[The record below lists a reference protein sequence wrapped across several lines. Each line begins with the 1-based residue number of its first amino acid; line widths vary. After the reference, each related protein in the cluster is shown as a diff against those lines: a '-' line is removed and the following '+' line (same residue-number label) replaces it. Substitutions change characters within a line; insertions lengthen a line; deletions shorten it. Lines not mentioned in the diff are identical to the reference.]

1 MVACQSS
8 HPRPIDRVDH
18 PHNPFDP
25 ISLGTSTPNGFPASM
40 TLLALLFVP
49 AVLVWCLF
57 VVPRIS
63 LPIWLVATVVVGVI
77 AGPLYF
83 SIPTPITSMSFDR
96 FLMLIGAGYLVFIW
110 RRGDLPLPQPARID
124 CVLLAVV
131 GWFFIRTIGVETLP
145 EESSAF
151 TRWLTF
157 IAMPFGL
164 YVMVRLAPLSTLQL
178 QYMITTLLGLG
189 VYLAIVAVL
198 EVSGAHSL
206 VYPRY
211 IIDPTNWEFLGR
223 ARGPLLNPTAN
234 GVVLTTALAIASHR
248 FLHAEGRAKMG
259 YLAIIALIGCG
270 VLFTLTRSVWMG
282 AFGLAVVISIVYLPR
297 WFRVWSLA
305 ICVLMGGFI
314 VMDDGSGLL
323 AMKRDDKL
331 SAADAAKSVT
341 LRPLLAIVAYEMWKD
356 KPITGHGFG
365 GYFTNS
371 GPYHSLRGYDKRLDD
386 VRPYMQHNF
395 LSSFAVDTG
404 LIGVGL
410 FALWMIGITF
420 WAWRLMTDFSLETS
434 NQAVGLLMTGVLIG
448 YFVNGMFH
456 DVSAMPM
463 LNNLLFFAG
472 ALTTNLAYRSDV
484 VTSSAERSG
493 ERRGSSDQ
501 RRRLADDQTA
511 PSPNWEMA

>member
-1 MVACQSS
+1 M
-8 HPRPIDRVDH
+8 
-18 PHNPFDP
+18 
-25 ISLGTSTPNGFPASM
+25 M
-40 TLLALLFVP
+40 LLLLLCIP
-49 AVLVWCLF
+49 AVLVWCVF
-57 VVPRIS
+57 VAPRIS
-63 LPIWLVATVVVGVI
+63 LPIWLVATIVVGVI

-83 SIPTPITSMSFDR
+83 SIPTPITSMSLDR
-96 FLMLIGAGYLVFIW
+96 FLMLIGAGYLVFTW
-110 RRGDLPLPQPARID
+110 RCGDLPLPKLARID
-124 CVLLAVV
+124 WVLFAVV
-131 GWFFIRTIGVETLP
+131 GWFFLRTIGVETLP

-164 YVMVRLAPLSTLQL
+164 YVMVRLAPLSSAQL
-178 QYMITTLLGLG
+178 HQMMTILLGLG
-189 VYLAIVAVL
+189 VYLAIVAAL

-211 IIDPTNWEFLGR
+211 IIDPTKWEFLGR

-234 GVVLTTALAIASHR
+234 GVVLTAALAIASHR
-248 FLHAEGRAKMG
+248 FLHVAGRAKVG
-259 YLAIIALIGCG
+259 YLFLVALIGGG

-282 AFGLAVVISIVYLPR
+282 AFGLAVVISVVYLPR

-305 ICVLMGGFI
+305 ICVLIGGFI
-314 VMDDGSGLL
+314 VMDGGSGLL
-323 AMKRDDKL
+323 AMKRDDNL

-365 GYFTNS
+365 GYFTSS
-371 GPYHSLRGYDKRLDD
+371 GPYHNARGYDKRLDD

-404 LIGVGL
+404 LIGVSL
-410 FALWMIGITF
+410 FAFWMIGITF
-420 WAWRLMTDFSLETS
+420 LAWRLMSDFSLGIPH
-434 NQAVGLLMTGVLIG
+434 QAVGLLTIGVLIS

-463 LNNLLFFAG
+463 LNNLLFFTG
-472 ALTTNLAYRSDV
+472 ALTINLAYRSET
-484 VTSSAERSG
+484 VTSREGERSG
-493 ERRGSSDQ
+493 ERRGRITDESRGRITDES
-501 RRRLADDQTA
+501 RRRITDKSSRRPTDELNV
-511 PSPNWEMA
+511 PSPNWETA